1 MADKEDISLYM
12 AAGTKIFNQQKRSFE
27 KLEKQNSALY
37 NDLDNVEQDVDI
49 IKQKFQQLTT
59 LKKASE
65 KQGNVLSSEVIKGLM
80 DSIGKNVI
88 DETEKVQMAIQ
99 KTFAPLDVEL
109 KQTIDLLTSPNEDA
123 QDAALD
129 RIDDIRKAM
138 GVDFDKVAAA
148 MGANVKE
155 LIASRQFMRE
165 NRRKEDELK
174 ESTKQQMLE
183 KRDQL
188 REQGINTY
196 LDEKTQT
203 LRVKT
208 IRDEKEFKKSIIAD
222 EKILEQKRRETNELE
237 KELRRK
243 KTLDRDE
250 ENLIIANRQKLV
262 DLEKDLNKKK
272 EEANIKPEVKVSGFF
287 AQTFGQAGNI
297 IKTTFQEIGQMGR
310 SLMKGFKNL
319 PDTIGN
325 FAKGLGRAALGI
337 AVFAIKA
344 ILVVAAIVLFI
355 MAIKRIVSAIKKAAN
370 KVLNFFGL
378 GDDEKDDDIEG
389 KDNKSAIM
397 GGLGPSVG
405 ESEDINSVA
414 QTPDQRASQDQK
426 TSQAISNTTNYNTTG
441 EENRITN
448 EGDRITPAPRGP
460 ARIQPVPARRE
471 NVNRMSADMASSAGK
486 GVNQVIAPT
495 SVNNVTSNNT
505 TQSMSRSPE
514 NADRSFINLNT
525 VPV

>member
-1 MADKEDISLYM
+1 MADKKEDISLYM

-109 KQTIDLLTSPNEDA
+109 KRTIDLLTSPNEDA

-243 KTLDRDE
+243 DTLTRDE

-310 SLMKGFKNL
+310 GLMKGFKNL
-319 PDTIGN
+319 PDTIGS

-337 AVFAIKA
+337 AVFAIKTT
-344 ILVVAAIVLFI
+344 LVVAGILLFI
-355 MAIKRIVSAIKKAAN
+355 FAIYKIVSAIRNAIQRVK
-370 KVLNFFGL
+370 NFFSFGKKKDPNADDNVNL
-378 GDDEKDDDIEG
+378 GQPAPGVG
-389 KDNKSAIM
+389 KSIDTNS
-397 GGLGPSVG
+397 GP
-405 ESEDINSVA
+405 
-414 QTPDQRASQDQK
+414 QTPDQIASQDQK

-448 EGDRITPAPRGP
+448 EGDRITPPVLTPIRP
-460 ARIQPVPARRE
+460 TRIQPVPARQE
-471 NVNRMSADMASSAGK
+471 NVNRMSADMASVTSQ

>member
-1 MADKEDISLYM
+1 
-12 AAGTKIFNQQKRSFE
+12 
-27 KLEKQNSALY
+27 
-37 NDLDNVEQDVDI
+37 
-49 IKQKFQQLTT
+49 
-59 LKKASE
+59 
-65 KQGNVLSSEVIKGLM
+65 
-80 DSIGKNVI
+80 
-88 DETEKVQMAIQ
+88 
-99 KTFAPLDVEL
+99 
-109 KQTIDLLTSPNEDA
+109 
-123 QDAALD
+123 
-129 RIDDIRKAM
+129 M

-243 KTLDRDE
+243 DTLTRDE

-310 SLMKGFKNL
+310 GLMKGFKNL
-319 PDTIGN
+319 PDTIGS

-337 AVFAIKA
+337 AVFAIKTT
-344 ILVVAAIVLFI
+344 LVVAGILLFI
-355 MAIKRIVSAIKKAAN
+355 FAIYKIVSAIRNAIQRVK
-370 KVLNFFGL
+370 NFFSFGKKKDPNADDNVNL
-378 GDDEKDDDIEG
+378 GQPAPGVG
-389 KDNKSAIM
+389 KSIDTNS
-397 GGLGPSVG
+397 GP
-405 ESEDINSVA
+405 
-414 QTPDQRASQDQK
+414 QTPDQIASQDQK

-448 EGDRITPAPRGP
+448 EGDRITPPVLTPIRP
-460 ARIQPVPARRE
+460 TRIQPVPARQE
-471 NVNRMSADMASSAGK
+471 NVNRMSADMASVTSQ

>member
-1 MADKEDISLYM
+1 
-12 AAGTKIFNQQKRSFE
+12 
-27 KLEKQNSALY
+27 
-37 NDLDNVEQDVDI
+37 
-49 IKQKFQQLTT
+49 
-59 LKKASE
+59 
-65 KQGNVLSSEVIKGLM
+65 
-80 DSIGKNVI
+80 
-88 DETEKVQMAIQ
+88 
-99 KTFAPLDVEL
+99 
-109 KQTIDLLTSPNEDA
+109 
-123 QDAALD
+123 
-129 RIDDIRKAM
+129 
-138 GVDFDKVAAA
+138 
-148 MGANVKE
+148 
-155 LIASRQFMRE
+155 
-165 NRRKEDELK
+165 
-174 ESTKQQMLE
+174 
-183 KRDQL
+183 
-188 REQGINTY
+188 
-196 LDEKTQT
+196 
-203 LRVKT
+203 
-208 IRDEKEFKKSIIAD
+208 
-222 EKILEQKRRETNELE
+222 
-237 KELRRK
+237 LRRK

-337 AVFAIKA
+337 AVFAIKTT
-344 ILVVAAIVLFI
+344 LVVAGILLFI
-355 MAIKRIVSAIKKAAN
+355 FAIYKIVNALKKAAN

-378 GDDEKDDDIEG
+378 GDDEPADKNE
-389 KDNKSAIM
+389 SAIE
-397 GGLGPSVG
+397 GGLGPSVS
-405 ESEDINSVA
+405 ESEDKNSVT
-414 QTPDQRASQDQK
+414 QTPGQRASQDQK

-441 EENRITN
+441 EENRIIN
-448 EGDRITPAPRGP
+448 EGDRIIPPVLTPIRPT
-460 ARIQPVPARRE
+460 RIQPVPARQE

-514 NADRSFINLNT
+514 NVDRSFINLNT

>member
-1 MADKEDISLYM
+1 M

-37 NDLDNVEQDVDI
+37 NDLDNVEQDVDL
-49 IKQKFQQLTT
+49 IKQKFQQLTS

-65 KQGNVLSSEVIKGLM
+65 KQGDALGSEVLKGLM
-80 DSIGKNVI
+80 ESIGKNVI

-129 RIDDIRKAM
+129 RIDDIRKAL

-165 NRRKEDELK
+165 NRKKEDELK

-196 LDEKTQT
+196 LDKNTLT

-222 EKILEQKRRETNELE
+222 EKYLEQKRRETNELE

-243 KTLDRDE
+243 DTLTRNE
-250 ENLIIANRQKLV
+250 ENIIIANRQKLV

-287 AQTFGQAGNI
+287 DQTFGQAGRI

-355 MAIKRIVSAIKKAAN
+355 IAINRIVSAIRRAVQ
-370 KVLNFFGL
+370 KVKNFFSFGKKKDPADPEDAADKAKNDL
-378 GDDEKDDDIEG
+378 GQPAQG
-389 KDNKSAIM
+389 
-397 GGLGPSVG
+397 VG
-405 ESEDINSVA
+405 ESMDTNSVA

-426 TSQAISNTTNYNTTG
+426 TSQAISNTTNYNTTA
-441 EENRITN
+441 EQNKITN

-471 NVNRMSADMASSAGK
+471 NVNRMSADMATDSK
-486 GVNQVIAPT
+486 GVNQVIAPS
-495 SVNNVTSNNT
+495 SVNNVTNNNT

-514 NADRSFINLNT
+514 NVDRSFINLNT